1 MLDKTLDITISTSTV
16 AWYGAIVATVSAF
29 IAISNYFRDRARIK
43 IKYRK
48 NVKVTAGP
56 GPYDPS
62 KIYFNIIVT
71 NKGRRPV
78 NIAKVAIRNIG
89 VDKKGKYSLLSDSF
103 LVGRSRVLDEKNP
116 TTDYFAEQDLINI
129 ENAWYI
135 EVYDA
140 TGHRYR
146 KYLKLIPPF
155 WKRKS

>member
-1 MLDKTLDITISTSTV
+1 MLDKTLDITISATTV

-48 NVKVTAGP
+48 DVKVTAGP
-56 GPYDPS
+56 GPYDPN
-62 KIYFNIIVT
+62 KIYFNITVI

-78 NIAKVAIRNIG
+78 NISKAAIRNIG
-89 VDKKGKYSLLSDSF
+89 QDKKGKYSLLSDSF
-103 LVGRSRVLDEKNP
+103 WHGRSRVLDEKSP
-116 TTDYFAEQDLINI
+116 TTEFLVEQDLINF

-140 TGHRYR
+140 TGRRYR
-146 KYLKLIPPF
+146 KYLKWIPPF